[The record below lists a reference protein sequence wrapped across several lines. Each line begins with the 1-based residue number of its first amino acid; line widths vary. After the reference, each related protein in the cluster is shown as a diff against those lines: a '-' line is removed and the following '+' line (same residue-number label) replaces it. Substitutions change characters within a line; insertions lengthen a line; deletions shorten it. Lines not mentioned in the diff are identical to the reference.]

1 VTRAS
6 IQRGFQHHIRKTR
19 AVLGTTKPM
28 LWSLQTM
35 EILQRWLRGES
46 GQVRAADIAA
56 DRSERLQSAHHVDP
70 RPEMRRSE
78 RTAAFAGRC
87 NRDAAHS
94 SGVSL
99 PFASVAGRSASPG
112 APGSSGSAGHGGIWQ
127 CHGKQVDAAPPRSP
141 LVPFSDILAV
151 YSIPGPASTRRA
163 ESCYMRSTHRVR
175 RIYQQRPYGPVLG
188 MATGPISSLFPIS
201 APYMTCDAPQ
211 LVR

>member
-1 VTRAS
+1 
-6 IQRGFQHHIRKTR
+6 
-19 AVLGTTKPM
+19 M

-46 GQVRAADIAA
+46 SQVRAADIAA

-151 YSIPGPASTRRA
+151 RSMRREGRRA
-163 ESCYMRSTHRVR
+163 AICGR
-175 RIYQQRPYGPVLG
+175 RIMCAESSNSGRTDQCREWQQDPYLPCSRYRPH
-188 MATGPISSLFPIS
+188 T
-201 APYMTCDAPQ
+201 
-211 LVR
+211 